1 MAQTNALTAKDMVGL
16 LRSHYIPEG
25 RPEGGI
31 FAPGIGSPDGRR
43 VADAIW
49 QATTRSG
56 GLLLVGH
63 EIKVSRADV
72 AVELADPSKAEAW
85 MQYCD
90 RWWLTVSDPDLVEGF
105 DIPDSWGI
113 MSPPSGRRKRSM
125 TVIKEAPAL
134 KPVNK
139 EPALVRLLTWHDFKQ
154 KENRQ
159 ELIQEKNLLETQI
172 RQLEYQVKTVK
183 AGKSLNWEEQFI
195 SDVYDSYKNRIANE
209 GIERAYL
216 GPETDKNDFV
226 DALIDMHQFRVNAQ
240 KLNNTTRTAMYSL
253 EGLDRALAEA
263 RKIARDVKKQAEG
276 QG

>member
-1 MAQTNALTAKDMVGL
+1 MVTNDSLTAKDMVGL

-31 FAPGIGSPDGRR
+31 FAPGIGSPDGHR

-49 QATTRSG
+49 QSTTRSG

-90 RWWLTVSDPDLVEGF
+90 KWWLTVSDPDLVEGF

-125 TVIKEAPAL
+125 TIIKEAPAL

-159 ELIQEKNLLETQI
+159 DLIREKFQLETHI
-172 RQLEYQVKTVK
+172 SQLEYQVKTAK
-183 AGKSLNWEEQFI
+183 AGKPLSWEEQFV
-195 SDVYDSYKNRIANE
+195 SDVYDAYTQRILNE

-226 DALIDMHQFRVNAQ
+226 DALIDMHQFRLNAQ
-240 KLNNTTRTAMYSL
+240 KLNNATRTAMYSM
-253 EGLDRALAEA
+253 EGLDRAMVEA
-263 RKIARDVKKQAEG
+263 RKLARDIKKQTEG
-276 QG
+276 